1 MLRYILVC
9 YISIIQFTKLQEQVC
24 PNIFGAIMNTF
35 DNSVSHSA
43 KAERNILINLDFQSI
58 SRKMYIYTHSAL

>member
-1 MLRYILVC
+1 MLRYIRVF
-9 YISIIQFTKLQEQVC
+9 YFSIIQFTKSDEQVRTD
-24 PNIFGAIMNTF
+24 IFGAIMNTF

-43 KAERNILINLDFQSI
+43 KAERNILINLEFQSI

>member
-1 MLRYILVC
+1 
-9 YISIIQFTKLQEQVC
+9 
-24 PNIFGAIMNTF
+24 MNTF

-43 KAERNILINLDFQSI
+43 KAERNILNNLEFQSI